1 MENYEYVKKL
11 GSGNFGVISLMRHK
25 HTGEM
30 VAVKRLEVRSSPSRS
45 ILNVAQD
52 KSVHFKFWTFIC

>member
-25 HTGEM
+25 HTTEM
-30 VAVKRLEVRSSPSRS
+30 VAVKRLEVCSPSALCRS
-45 ILNVAQD
+45 HP
-52 KSVHFKFWTFIC
+52 SVRKVLYLSFVLFK

>member
-25 HTGEM
+25 ETGEM
-30 VAVKRLEVRSSPSRS
+30 VAVKRLEV
-45 ILNVAQD
+45 
-52 KSVHFKFWTFIC
+52 